1 MMRQSTLP
9 LTFREFEESDY
20 ERIVEIFNA
29 NYPDYTTSVNELR
42 HTDESLDRS
51 KFHFKRYV
59 CIDPGSRTILGF
71 GSIKHSQW
79 MFHPQKFWVDV
90 QVDPK
95 YQGRGVGS
103 QIYDKLTQDLG
114 KLQATTGWAMLKEDM
129 PKTLT
134 FAKNL
139 GFTEKKRAWESRL
152 TPSEVDVASFQKYA
166 DKASNE
172 GIKITTL
179 SEEQTRGPDSL
190 RELYTLFQELM
201 ADMPLPVPYTPVS
214 YEQWESSELKNPSLI
229 PDCYF
234 IASDGPRYVG
244 LSAALR
250 SDKEPKTLYQ
260 ILTGVKRE
268 YRHRGLAIALKLKII
283 DFAKRNQYDKIKTW
297 NDTDNAPMLAVNTKL
312 GFKREAGWITMEKN
326 LG

>member
-1 MMRQSTLP
+1 MRQSTLP
-9 LTFREFEESDY
+9 LTFREFEASDY
-20 ERIVEIFNA
+20 ERLVEIINA
-29 NYPDYTTSVNELR
+29 NYPDYTTSFDELR

-59 CIDPGSRTILGF
+59 WVDQRTGTIVGF

-79 MFHPQKFWVDV
+79 MFDPQKFWIEV

-103 QIYDKLTQDLG
+103 GIYERLAEDLAR
-114 KLQATTGWAMLKEDM
+114 LRATTGWAMLKEDM

-134 FAKNL
+134 FAKKL

-152 TPSEVDVASFQKYA
+152 NPSEVDVASFQKYA
-166 DKASNE
+166 NKASGQ
-172 GIKITTL
+172 GIKISTL
-179 SEEQTRGPDSL
+179 SEEQARGPDSL
-190 RELYTLFQELM
+190 RNLYLLSQELM
-201 ADMPLPVPYTPVS
+201 ADLPLPVPYTPVS
-214 YEQWESSELKNPSLI
+214 YEQWESMELKNPSLI

-260 ILTGVKRE
+260 ILTGVRRE
-268 YRHRGLAIALKLKII
+268 YRHRGLAMALKLRVI
-283 DFAKRNQYDKIKTW
+283 DFAKRNQFDKIKTW
-297 NDTDNAPMLAVNTKL
+297 NDTDNASILAVNTKL
-312 GFKREAGWITMEKN
+312 GFKREVGWITMEKN
-326 LG
+326 LA